1 MRDCGCP
8 RPSLRNTWGQK
19 PLLSRLPGHG
29 THFFQGMFQPVRGRP
44 PSQQPGDPSAFKTQ
58 FSFQTGV
65 LEGVCFTEY
74 THSVDSQQ
82 GGQICWAE
90 GPGAPPYSPCPIPGG
105 LRRAGRGVSACGVQ
119 WKEAAWERAPR
130 VLQLLR
136 LPSRFLRLEH
146 NKSFVLYNKKQ
157 GHGP

>member
-1 MRDCGCP
+1 MLG
-8 RPSLRNTWGQK
+8 
-19 PLLSRLPGHG
+19 
-29 THFFQGMFQPVRGRP
+29 RG
-44 PSQQPGDPSAFKTQ
+44 A
-58 FSFQTGV
+58 
-65 LEGVCFTEY
+65 
-74 THSVDSQQ
+74 
-82 GGQICWAE
+82 W
-90 GPGAPPYSPCPIPGG
+90 APPYLPRPIPGG
-105 LRRAGRGVSACGVQ
+105 LRRAGRGVSACGGQ